1 MGPLPS
7 IYMVGLP
14 HFYHQSVGGRVSKIL
29 DTKNPYA
36 FTDFSYSRRPPAAKS
51 RRGTM
56 SVAWEPIRAE
66 YYHIL

>member
-56 SVAWEPIRAE
+56 SVEWEPTGAE